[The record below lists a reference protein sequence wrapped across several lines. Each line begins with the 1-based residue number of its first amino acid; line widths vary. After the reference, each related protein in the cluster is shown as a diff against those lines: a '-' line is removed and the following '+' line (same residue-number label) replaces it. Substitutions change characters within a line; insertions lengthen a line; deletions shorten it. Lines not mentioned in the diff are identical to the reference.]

1 MHTVVI
7 VGGTAAER
15 EVVVEAFGQAHI
27 LATAAEHLDP
37 GARPHL
43 LVITGSDAY
52 ALVREARSAPH
63 LTDVPI
69 LVALPEVLESADSLD
84 HDHGHGYGFDHRP
97 DHSHDLDSDSGPA
110 LDHGHGHGHGNDP
123 LLERSGRPPL
133 MGPLGEHLL
142 DHLLDPASAPYRI
155 GRRSAVSV
163 ASATAAASSSDPAAA
178 PDPAVQRML
187 DGSESVDRAFD
198 AVIRAATVDTS
209 EPIEVSDD
217 AVEEILVEEPSGP
230 MAVAD
235 KSGRMRAPQLAP
247 LPAIAR
253 SSAPLRHSSSPL
265 VAEPVGSTYVVGGL
279 GHDDSE
285 EMTGEHARA
294 RTATSTL
301 SGRAYG
307 NPMQLIDAL
316 LDAGASDV
324 LRWPLPPRLLRNRA
338 EMLLTVSRRVDLGPI
353 PSELV
358 RVNDVLTQHGDDADA
373 LVSVLEVLQEALQFE
388 RASLIAYI
396 EGSDHGFVIAA
407 TDAPTRRQFTLA
419 MAEYPEI
426 SHAMKSGAPVL
437 IDDVL
442 THPLTMRLGAMLA
455 ERGVRGSA
463 VLPVQWRGRLLGVI
477 LLRRSTPG
485 VSHVAGRGI
494 ELAQL
499 ITSIT
504 AAHLRHGAVLASLRE
519 QTHRISRDRYE
530 AERRLRGIDSL
541 KEHFEAGTDGVVV
554 LDNGGRVLFVN
565 RAAER
570 ITGFARD
577 GLIGSMLTELAP
589 FEQRAQIE
597 DAAAQVLAGTN
608 VAPFDLSLDTTQH
621 NPVRVSV
628 STSTVLAGTGA
639 AIFSFRDVTAERKLE
654 NELRSTKEFLERLI
668 DSTVDAIIAADLHG
682 TIILFN
688 QGAER
693 LFGLRAEDM
702 IGKRPV
708 WDLYDKSAARQIMRM
723 LRSNAYGGGGRLDAT
738 RREVKSR
745 GGEQVPVSM
754 TAAIIYEGG
763 EEVATVGILTDL
775 RERIRMEQR
784 LAQAQRQLQLT
795 EKQALVAELA
805 GAAAHELNQPLTSIL
820 GYCEL
825 LKRQSPA
832 DATHMRAV
840 GIISGQSE
848 RMAAIVKK
856 IGRLTK
862 YETTDYMGERIL
874 DLDRAADDSGL
885 VVDPVEEGKTGEF
898 TAVLPGGLAQ
908 VLGSGDF
915 DLVWPGGVGSPLARS
930 SDLMPVASG
939 MTAGTRPE
947 RSRELAADEDPG
959 EAVSDAVVAE
969 EASVSLSYSL
979 STSLT
984 KTMLRA
990 IGGGDGAGDDDG
1002 ESEQTSPGTSASGL
1016 PLGSPGGAAAGG
1028 PKRAPKDVSD
1038 DAPDDASAKLAS
1050 GVASGSGPSRSPT
1063 DGGVSAVPSEISEG
1077 AATAARGSP
1086 LPIATNATPSPTSKA
1101 APGAVAKAA
1110 SLVSLSLSPA
1120 AMAALAAATAPAAPA
1135 APAAAPANP
1144 ALPSGAPDAD
1154 LLVEETKPRG
1164 K

>member
-1 MHTVVI
+1 MHSVVI

-15 EVVVEAFGQAHI
+15 QAVVEAFGRAQVA
-27 LATAAEHLDP
+27 ATAAETLDA

-43 LVITGSDAY
+43 LVITGGSAY
-52 ALVREARSAPH
+52 ALVREARLAPH

-69 LVALPEVLESADSLD
+69 LVVLPEADAADSA
-84 HDHGHGYGFDHRP
+84 
-97 DHSHDLDSDSGPA
+97 SAITVDLMAAVTAIAAEDSG
-110 LDHGHGHGHGNDP
+110 
-123 LLERSGRPPL
+123 E
-133 MGPLGEHLL
+133 
-142 DHLLDPASAPYRI
+142 I
-155 GRRSAVSV
+155 
-163 ASATAAASSSDPAAA
+163 
-178 PDPAVQRML
+178 
-187 DGSESVDRAFD
+187 SEV
-198 AVIRAATVDTS
+198 T
-209 EPIEVSDD
+209 DD
-217 AVEEILVEEPSGP
+217 AVEEVSDLTSERMMLPGSSRPSASSSRGSVARSAGRTAPPRAGTAEAPAEASAETRVDIRIDHRAGKTTAQTRIRRNRSVSDARPAVIRADTTGETHVGKRPERRVGAVPEAAPGESTGEITGDTTGDTTGDSTIDREIEKAIDKVIDESSGP
-230 MAVAD
+230 AGAV
-235 KSGRMRAPQLAP
+235 KRAALAAVGA
-247 LPAIAR
+247 PAAPTASAR
-253 SSAPLRHSSSPL
+253 AASAPRPL
-265 VAEPVGSTYVVGGL
+265 VAEPIGEL
-279 GHDDSE
+279 GESDE
-285 EMTGEHARA
+285 ATGEHTRVSRRRGHAI
-294 RTATSTL
+294 TAPRVRRPTD
-301 SGRAYG
+301 
-307 NPMQLIDAL
+307 PMALVDAL

-324 LRWPLPPRLLRNRA
+324 IRWPVSPRLLRNRA
-338 EMLLTVSRRVDLGPI
+338 EMLLTVSRGGDVTAAI

-358 RVNDVLTQHGDDADA
+358 RVNDVLTQHGDDAEA
-373 LVSVLEVLQEALQFE
+373 LVNVLKVVQESLQFE

-407 TDAPTRRQFTLA
+407 TDAPTRHQFTLA

-437 IDDVL
+437 IDDVM

-485 VSHVAGRGI
+485 VGHIAGRGI

-499 ITSIT
+499 VTSIT
-504 AAHLRHGAVLASLRE
+504 AAHLRHGPVLASLRE

-554 LDNGGRVLFVN
+554 LDDGGRILFVN

-577 GLIGSMLTELAP
+577 GLIGSLLTELAS

-608 VAPFDLSLDTTQH
+608 VAPFDLSLETTQH
-621 NPVRVSV
+621 TPVRVSV

-693 LFGLRAEDM
+693 LFGFRAEDM

-738 RREVKSR
+738 RREVKIR
-745 GGEQVPVSM
+745 TGELVPVSM

-784 LAQAQRQLQLT
+784 LVQAQRQLQLT

-805 GAAAHELNQPLTSIL
+805 GAAAHELNQPLTAIL
-820 GYCEL
+820 GNCEL
-825 LKRQSPA
+825 LKRQKA
-832 DATHMRAV
+832 GDAGAQLRAV
-840 GIISGQSE
+840 TTITEQSE

-856 IGRLTK
+856 IGKLTK
-862 YETTDYMGERIL
+862 YETTEYPGPGDRRII
-874 DLDRAADDSGL
+874 DLDRAVEG
-885 VVDPVEEGKTGEF
+885 VIDPVEEGQTGEF
-898 TAVLPGGLAQ
+898 TAVLPGGLAA
-908 VLGSGDF
+908 VLGREDF
-915 DLVWPGGVGSPLARS
+915 ELLAPGGVAAAGGVTSGILTG
-930 SDLMPVASG
+930 VA
-939 MTAGTRPE
+939 
-947 RSRELAADEDPG
+947 
-959 EAVSDAVVAE
+959 AVS
-969 EASVSLSYSL
+969 
-979 STSLT
+979 
-984 KTMLRA
+984 
-990 IGGGDGAGDDDG
+990 
-1002 ESEQTSPGTSASGL
+1002 
-1016 PLGSPGGAAAGG
+1016 GGAAASPAGPAAVSSAGG
-1028 PKRAPKDVSD
+1028 LAPASSSSAVLPASPGTGRAARVTP
-1038 DAPDDASAKLAS
+1038 A
-1050 GVASGSGPSRSPT
+1050 VAFGSGPAPT
-1063 DGGVSAVPSEISEG
+1063 APADPADSAVPSEIPEPAHTSVAMASPE
-1077 AATAARGSP
+1077 AAASARG
-1086 LPIATNATPSPTSKA
+1086 AHTSA
-1101 APGAVAKAA
+1101 APEAE
-1110 SLVSLSLSPA
+1110 
-1120 AMAALAAATAPAAPA
+1120 
-1135 APAAAPANP
+1135 
-1144 ALPSGAPDAD
+1144 
-1154 LLVEETKPRG
+1154 LLVDETKPRG

>member
-1 MHTVVI
+1 MHSVVI

-15 EVVVEAFGQAHI
+15 GHLVEAFARAAVP
-27 LATAAEHLDP
+27 ATAADSLDS

-43 LVITGSDAY
+43 LVITGRSAH
-52 ALVREARSAPH
+52 ALVREARLAPH

-69 LVALPEVLESADSLD
+69 FVVLAEHEAIGGAGSV
-84 HDHGHGYGFDHRP
+84 HG
-97 DHSHDLDSDSGPA
+97 DLYAGDSGDVSEVADDAIVEDVTLETSERAEHRSRPLAPA
-110 LDHGHGHGHGNDP
+110 
-123 LLERSGRPPL
+123 RAVTVSGVAPP
-133 MGPLGEHLL
+133 PKALG
-142 DHLLDPASAPYRI
+142 
-155 GRRSAVSV
+155 
-163 ASATAAASSSDPAAA
+163 AA
-178 PDPAVQRML
+178 P
-187 DGSESVDRAFD
+187 
-198 AVIRAATVDTS
+198 
-209 EPIEVSDD
+209 
-217 AVEEILVEEPSGP
+217 
-230 MAVAD
+230 
-235 KSGRMRAPQLAP
+235 LAP
-247 LPAIAR
+247 M
-253 SSAPLRHSSSPL
+253 
-265 VAEPVGSTYVVGGL
+265 VAEPVGIDGVDISGAVARLSPLDLAISGEVSSDLSADLSSELSSTL
-279 GHDDSE
+279 SSATLDESDES
-285 EMTGEHARA
+285 TGEHARVRA
-294 RTATSTL
+294 RTTTNSSTTT
-301 SGRAYG
+301 GRAYD
-307 NPMQLIDAL
+307 PAAL
-316 LDAGASDV
+316 LDLVLEAGATDAI
-324 LRWPLPPRLLRNRA
+324 RLPVSPRLLRNRV
-338 EMLLTVSRRVDLGPI
+338 EMLLTVSRAVDLGPI
-353 PSELV
+353 PPELV
-358 RVNDVLTQHGDDADA
+358 RVNDVLTQHGDDAEA
-373 LVSVLEVLQEALQFE
+373 LVHVLEVLQESLQFE

-396 EGSDHGFVIAA
+396 EGSSHGFVIAA

-426 SHAMKSGAPVL
+426 SHAMKTSAPVL
-437 IDDVL
+437 IDDVM
-442 THPLTMRLGAMLA
+442 THPLTSRLGDMLA
-455 ERGVRGSA
+455 ERGVRASA

-485 VSHVAGRGI
+485 VGHIAGRGI

-554 LDNGGRVLFVN
+554 LDSGGRILFVN

-577 GLIGSMLTELAP
+577 GLIGSLLTELAP

-597 DAAAQVLAGTN
+597 EATAQVLAGTN
-608 VAPFDLSLDTTQH
+608 VEPFDLSLDTTQH
-621 NPVRVSV
+621 IPVRVSV

-639 AIFSFRDVTAERKLE
+639 AILSFRDVTAERKLE

-693 LFGLRAEDM
+693 LFGFRAEDM

-738 RREVKSR
+738 RREVKTRS
-745 GGEQVPVSM
+745 GEVVPVSM
-754 TAAIIYEGG
+754 SAAIIYEGD

-825 LKRQSPA
+825 LKRQSPP
-832 DATHMRAV
+832 DAAHMRAV
-840 GIISGQSE
+840 GVITGQSE

-862 YETTDYMGERIL
+862 YETTDYVGTERIL
-874 DLDRAADDSGL
+874 DLDRATDDSGL
-885 VVDPVEEGKTGEF
+885 VLDPVEEGKTGEF

-908 VLGSGDF
+908 ALGRDDF
-915 DLVWPGGVGSPLARS
+915 DLLWPNGRGRRTTLDEESLLEVAEAAEVGAV
-930 SDLMPVASG
+930 DLG
-939 MTAGTRPE
+939 KQIE
-947 RSRELAADEDPG
+947 RELDESERMRAAAKQAVEEVGVADAGADPDAEPTISG
-959 EAVSDAVVAE
+959 VVSGVVSGIVSSM
-969 EASVSLSYSL
+969 ASNIPSGVITSSSL
-979 STSLT
+979 
-984 KTMLRA
+984 R
-990 IGGGDGAGDDDG
+990 GGGA
-1002 ESEQTSPGTSASGL
+1002 
-1016 PLGSPGGAAAGG
+1016 GGAVAA
-1028 PKRAPKDVSD
+1028 
-1038 DAPDDASAKLAS
+1038 
-1050 GVASGSGPSRSPT
+1050 GSGPAGVVSGVVSSGALASEPSGPMRVASLPPPAAVAASGATPGAASAPSP
-1063 DGGVSAVPSEISEG
+1063 GAASAPSSGAASASSASPEPSSPVPSEISETAVTK
-1077 AATAARGSP
+1077 AARTSSTTHDLTAA
-1086 LPIATNATPSPTSKA
+1086 A
-1101 APGAVAKAA
+1101 AAAKAA
-1110 SLVSLSLSPA
+1110 AKA
-1120 AMAALAAATAPAAPA
+1120 AVEAAAAAAALAAVPEAE
-1135 APAAAPANP
+1135 
-1144 ALPSGAPDAD
+1144 LQ
-1154 LLVEETKPRG
+1154 VEETKPRS

>member
-1 MHTVVI
+1 MHSVVI
-7 VGGTAAER
+7 VGGTPAER
-15 EVVVEAFGQAHI
+15 LHLVEVFGRAQVP
-27 LATAAEHLDP
+27 ATATELLDTS
-37 GARPHL
+37 ARPHL
-43 LVITGSDAY
+43 LVITGRSAY

-69 LVALPEVLESADSLD
+69 LVVLPEHDAPPEDLSEVGDVSEVGDDAIVEDVTLETSGHVEPLANHHSRPHAAPVQSRATTVTGMGGVAPATRPSL
-84 HDHGHGYGFDHRP
+84 
-97 DHSHDLDSDSGPA
+97 SGI
-110 LDHGHGHGHGNDP
+110 
-123 LLERSGRPPL
+123 PPMTL
-133 MGPLGEHLL
+133 
-142 DHLLDPASAPYRI
+142 
-155 GRRSAVSV
+155 
-163 ASATAAASSSDPAAA
+163 SSS
-178 PDPAVQRML
+178 
-187 DGSESVDRAFD
+187 SS
-198 AVIRAATVDTS
+198 
-209 EPIEVSDD
+209 
-217 AVEEILVEEPSGP
+217 
-230 MAVAD
+230 
-235 KSGRMRAPQLAP
+235 
-247 LPAIAR
+247 
-253 SSAPLRHSSSPL
+253 SSAIPM
-265 VAEPVGSTYVVGGL
+265 VAEPVGIDGVDISNAVARL
-279 GHDDSE
+279 GALEVLGTLDDSE
-285 EMTGEHARA
+285 ATYAATGAATGAATYAATDEVTDEATGEHARVRVRA
-294 RTATSTL
+294 RTTTNSSTTT
-301 SGRAYG
+301 GRAYSP
-307 NPMQLIDAL
+307 NAL
-316 LDAGASDV
+316 LDAVLEAGASDA
-324 LRWPLPPRLLRNRA
+324 LRLPVSPRLLRNRA
-338 EMLLTVSRRVDLGPI
+338 EMLLTVSRSVDLGPI

-358 RVNDVLTQHGDDADA
+358 RVNDVLTQHGDDAEA
-373 LVSVLEVLQEALQFE
+373 LVAVLEVLQESLQFE

-396 EGSDHGFVIAA
+396 EGSNHGFVIAA

-426 SHAMKSGAPVL
+426 SHAMKTCAPVL
-437 IDDVL
+437 IDDVM
-442 THPLTMRLGAMLA
+442 THPLTSRLGDMLA
-455 ERGVRGSA
+455 ERGVRGSV

-485 VSHVAGRGI
+485 VGHVAGHGI

-504 AAHLRHGAVLASLRE
+504 AAHLRHGPVLASLRE

-554 LDNGGRVLFVN
+554 LDNGGRILFVN

-577 GLIGSMLTELAP
+577 GLIGSLLTELAP

-608 VAPFDLSLDTTQH
+608 VAPFDLSLNTTQQS
-621 NPVRVSV
+621 PVRVSV

-693 LFGLRAEDM
+693 LFGFRAEDM

-708 WDLYDKSAARQIMRM
+708 WDLYEKSAARQIMRM

-738 RREVKSR
+738 RREVKAR
-745 GGEQVPVSM
+745 TGEVVPVSM
-754 TAAIIYEGG
+754 SAAIIYEGG

-825 LKRQSPA
+825 LKRQSPP

-840 GIISGQSE
+840 GIISGQGE

-862 YETTDYMGERIL
+862 YETTDYVGTERIL

-885 VVDPVEEGKTGEF
+885 VLDPVEEGKTGEF

-908 VLGSGDF
+908 ALGRDDF
-915 DLVWPGGVGSPLARS
+915 DLPWPSGPGSVSAMSAPGMPGLPPHSAHEAEPRSAEGTGEDPALRGEPRRTDTRSSSPLHAVVRE
-930 SDLMPVASG
+930 LVASG
-939 MTAGTRPE
+939 PPTASAGSLSALPALGGASAARAETREEPQT
-947 RSRELAADEDPG
+947 DPG
-959 EAVSDAVVAE
+959 AELDA
-969 EASVSLSYSL
+969 
-979 STSLT
+979 
-984 KTMLRA
+984 
-990 IGGGDGAGDDDG
+990 
-1002 ESEQTSPGTSASGL
+1002 SETGV
-1016 PLGSPGGAAAGG
+1016 PLG
-1028 PKRAPKDVSD
+1028 
-1038 DAPDDASAKLAS
+1038 LAS
-1050 GVASGSGPSRSPT
+1050 GVPSGVISSAAPTLARATSAGSAGVAADAVAAGSGPSVTS
-1063 DGGVSAVPSEISEG
+1063 SAVPSAIPSEISE
-1077 AATAARGSP
+1077 TSNTSVQMHSP
-1086 LPIATNATPSPTSKA
+1086 E
-1101 APGAVAKAA
+1101 AVPEAE
-1110 SLVSLSLSPA
+1110 
-1120 AMAALAAATAPAAPA
+1120 
-1135 APAAAPANP
+1135 
-1144 ALPSGAPDAD
+1144 